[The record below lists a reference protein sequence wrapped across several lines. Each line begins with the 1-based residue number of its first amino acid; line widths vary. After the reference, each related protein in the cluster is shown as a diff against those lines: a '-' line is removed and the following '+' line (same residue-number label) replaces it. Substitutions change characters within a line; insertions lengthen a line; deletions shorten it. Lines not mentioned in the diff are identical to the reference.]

1 MSETGYVYTLN
12 DPRTLKPKYV
22 GATKHPQRRLR
33 DHENGRTSDDVV
45 EWIEELNDEGLTPDM
60 FIIDVVPITELP
72 DREAEKIESM
82 IDKWDLL
89 NESSNRRYTIRDD
102 NVENTCHL
110 SASITWEQRDWLEAQ
125 EESMSQ
131 VVRNA
136 LDEYWEDNDTEEV

>member
-33 DHENGRTSDDVV
+33 DHKNGRTSDDVV
-45 EWIEELNDEGLTPDM
+45 EWIEELNDEGVTPDM

-89 NESSNRRYTIRDD
+89 NESSNRRYTIRED

-110 SASITWEQRDWLEAQ
+110 SASITWEQRDRLEEAD
-125 EESMSQ
+125 ESMSQ

-136 LDEYWEDNDTEEV
+136 LAEYMDENP